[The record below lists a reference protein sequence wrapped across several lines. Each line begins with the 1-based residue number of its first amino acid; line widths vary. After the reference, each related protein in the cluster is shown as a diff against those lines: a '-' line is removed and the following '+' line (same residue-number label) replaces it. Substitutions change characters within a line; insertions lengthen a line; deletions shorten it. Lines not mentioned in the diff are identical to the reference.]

1 MVELDDDE
9 ALLIEGGV
17 TVRLAAH
24 PAARASEAGRAV
36 LPRVVEPV
44 GIGRVGGPDTNGGP
58 SGVRMGAVRS
68 T

>member
-17 TVRLAAH
+17 TVRLAAQ
-24 PAARASEAGRAV
+24 PAARASEAARAMF
-36 LPRVVEPV
+36 PRVPKPV
-44 GIGRVGGPDTNGGP
+44 RIERVGGPGANGGP
-58 SGVRMGAVRS
+58 SGVGMGAVRS